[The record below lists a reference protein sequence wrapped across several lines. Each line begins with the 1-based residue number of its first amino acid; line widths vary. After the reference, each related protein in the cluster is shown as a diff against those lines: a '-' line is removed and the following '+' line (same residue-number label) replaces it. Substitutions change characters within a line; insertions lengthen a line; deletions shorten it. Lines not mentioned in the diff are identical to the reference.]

1 VDVSRVDSHNEALIL
16 ANAAVAYINANGAH
30 DDAFVAYFGTT
41 DDATK
46 QLGVYSVCPG
56 DLDSTTF
63 LIPSDSGHRG

>member
-1 VDVSRVDSHNEALIL
+1 LTL

-30 DDAFVAYFGTT
+30 DDAFVAYFGNT

-56 DLDSTTF
+56 YLDSSAS
-63 LIPSDSGHRG
+63 LIPFDSGYRG